1 MPFLLSNT
9 PINDEKLLNKALT
22 HPSFTKEIDAKSLE
36 NYERLE
42 FLGDAVLKL
51 ITSKLLYN
59 KYPDYNEGK
68 LSKIRSILVSDSILA
83 NVAKSINLPEYMIM
97 SKAEEK
103 TGGREKE
110 SNIACTMEAIFG
122 AYYLDNKIDTVEK
135 FIKNSII
142 PKSDEIIEHFEKY
155 NAKAVL
161 QEYTQKISNDLP
173 IYKTIKTTG
182 PQHDLNFE
190 VEVSYNNKVLAT
202 GCGKTKKEAQQNSA
216 YKACIALNI
225 IEGLENE

>member
-1 MPFLLSNT
+1 MDELF
-9 PINDEKLLNKALT
+9 EKLKIKPIRKDLYSIAFSHSSYANEHK
-22 HPSFTKEIDAKSLE
+22 KKSD
-36 NYERLE
+36 YERLE